1 VRTVDVAR
9 RAGCSIQQVRKLEA
23 AGVLPPP
30 PRAPPPATAS
40 TTSATP
46 PACSSISSWR
56 RPSARFQARLL
67 LRDAHRDESA
77 MLARLDAAHARLHQE
92 RRELELARQAL
103 RSIRNEPMADIQPAD
118 SMSVGELA
126 LALGV
131 RPSALR
137 HWEAEKLLSPRR
149 NGTGLAATVRLMSAT
164 LASST
169 SYVRR
174 ATGSHHCGIC
184 CPHFAVN
191 TTGMSCS
198 PTAITASKPGPGRCW
213 AAPQPLPHSWGTAAE
228 HLNLEPACPRAIR
241 PGGSVRWCRVRLPTR
256 PGN

>member
-1 VRTVDVAR
+1 
-9 RAGCSIQQVRKLEA
+9 
-23 AGVLPPP
+23 
-30 PRAPPPATAS
+30 
-40 TTSATP
+40 
-46 PACSSISSWR
+46 
-56 RPSARFQARLL
+56 
-67 LRDAHRDESA
+67 

-137 HWEAEKLLSPRR
+137 HWEEEKLLSPRR

-174 ATGSHHCGIC
+174 ATGSA
-184 CPHFAVN
+184 PLRDLL
-191 TTGMSCS
+191 
-198 PTAITASKPGPGRCW
+198 PTLRREHDWDELLADRD
-213 AAPQPLPHSWGTAAE
+213 HSIQTRARALLGGTAA
-228 HLNLEPACPRAIR
+228 LAALLGDSR
-241 PGGSVRWCRVRLPTR
+241 GTSQS
-256 PGN
+256 

>member
-1 VRTVDVAR
+1 MRTVDVAR

-23 AGVLPPP
+23 AGVLPPA
-30 PRAPPPATAS
+30 PR
-40 TTSATP
+40 TTSGYRQYHERHAASLLVYQQLAAAIGP
-46 PACSSISSWR
+46 V
-56 RPSARFQARLL
+56 QARLL

-77 MLARLDAAHARLHQE
+77 MLARLDAATHGCT
-92 RRELELARQAL
+92 
-103 RSIRNEPMADIQPAD
+103 RNAANSSSP
-118 SMSVGELA
+118 GRHC
-126 LALGV
+126 G
-131 RPSALR
+131 PSATSR
-137 HWEAEKLLSPRR
+137 WPTFNRQTRCRSGNSPLPSAYDLPLCGTGKQKNCSVHVE

>member
-1 VRTVDVAR
+1 MRTVDVAR

-23 AGVLPPP
+23 AGVLP
-30 PRAPPPATAS
+30 RAPPPATAS
-40 TTSATP
+40 TTSATQ

-56 RPSARFQARLL
+56 RPSARSRHAFSCATHTATKARCWHDST
-67 LRDAHRDESA
+67 RPTHGCTRN
-77 MLARLDAAHARLHQE
+77 AANSSSPGRHC
-92 RRELELARQAL
+92 
-103 RSIRNEPMADIQPAD
+103 
-118 SMSVGELA
+118 G
-126 LALGV
+126 
-131 RPSALR
+131 PSATSR
-137 HWEAEKLLSPRR
+137 WPTFNRQTRCRSGNSPLPSAYDLPLCGTGKQKNCSVHVE